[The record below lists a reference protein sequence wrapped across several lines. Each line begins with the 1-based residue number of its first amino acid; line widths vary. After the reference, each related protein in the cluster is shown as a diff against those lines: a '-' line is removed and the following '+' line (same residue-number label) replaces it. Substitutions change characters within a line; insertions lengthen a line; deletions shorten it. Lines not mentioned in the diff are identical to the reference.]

1 MKNIFFTIL
10 VCISGA
16 AFSQPGNPGVSF
28 PVKGQLVKV
37 TDWGSRSIYILGGN
51 FFLETKDSIVA
62 QVGEQE
68 FDEMTKKCSS
78 GDWPKGL
85 YKPDLGDE
93 EDKAFD
99 TSLNKLKMYRI
110 ATYTHIYNGITFERH
125 VILRVPYE
133 ENKNW
138 DKTVEW
144 EENVYFLLKEKD
156 VESLKDTGDR

>member
-1 MKNIFFTIL
+1 MNNIFFSFLL
-10 VCISGA
+10 VISAA
-16 AFSQPGNPGVSF
+16 AFGQSANTSASF

-37 TDWGSRSIYILGGN
+37 TDWGSRSIYILSGN

-62 QVGEQE
+62 QVGEEE
-68 FDEMTKKCSS
+68 FNEIRDKCSS

-85 YKPDLGDE
+85 YKPDLSDE

-99 TSLNKLKMYRI
+99 DRLNKLKMYRI
-110 ATYTHIYNGITFERH
+110 ATFTHIYNGITFERH

-138 DKTVEW
+138 DKSVQW
-144 EENVYFLLKEKD
+144 EGNVYFLLKEID
-156 VESLKDTGDR
+156 VEILKDSI

>member
-1 MKNIFFTIL
+1 MKNIFFFAIL
-10 VCISGA
+10 VCTGIVSFA
-16 AFSQPGNPGVSF
+16 QPANTGNLF

-37 TDWGSRSIYILGGN
+37 TDWGSRSIYILSGN

-68 FDEMTKKCSS
+68 FDEMKGKCSS

-85 YKPDLGDE
+85 YKSDLSEE

-99 TSLNKLKMYRI
+99 VLLNKLKMYRI
-110 ATYTHIYNGITFERH
+110 AVYTHIYNGITFERY

-138 DKTVEW
+138 DNSVQW
-144 EENVYFLLKEKD
+144 EGNVYFLLKEKD
-156 VESLKDTGDR
+156 VEFLKG